1 MDKNNIGSRDDIT
14 MKIKKSTLIQVVILI
29 LFLGIIE
36 PTSFI
41 GTWIHSLC
49 GVLRTVAFLISVLL
63 YLQDKIYRELT
74 ENLLILFVILIGI
87 SSLLYSKNLTA
98 DYMYFAKNA
107 FSVIVMGKYMMKRQ
121 PRNFCMMIGGILS
134 LWLLIDA
141 FTWNIPGLGGN
152 PGEVAFSC
160 FLGTKT
166 TITYYLL
173 PALAFDYALLM
184 SSPKNKRFFAEVLLI
199 MAVGG
204 TIAYLIQ
211 MPISTT
217 IVCLILQLL
226 CMILV
231 KKQMFIVKPIIK
243 YGFFITSLLNILLI
257 AGGTLGFLDYIM
269 VNVLGESSDLDGRRQ
284 IWTMV
289 IATFSRRPLMGFGMG
304 SDIVFN
310 VWQSNNASTHNYF
323 LSILIYGGIV
333 ALIVYLLVI
342 LLFYKKNKPYLD
354 RRISQFLMLTLIIM
368 NLEGIAENY
377 GFNEMTVCFWVLIAN
392 IRCLY
397 EWKSLASGG
406 NNETIGSYVRY

>member
-1 MDKNNIGSRDDIT
+1 
-14 MKIKKSTLIQVVILI
+14 MKIKKSTLIQIAILI
-29 LFLGIIE
+29 LFVGIIE

-49 GVLRTVAFLISVLL
+49 GALRTMAFLVSVLL
-63 YLQDKIYRELT
+63 YLKDRIYRELT
-74 ENLLILFVILIGI
+74 ENLLIFFVILLGI
-87 SSLLYSKNLTA
+87 SSVLYSKKLTA

-107 FSVIVMGKYMMKRQ
+107 FSVIVLGKYMMKRQ

-141 FTWNIPGLGGN
+141 FTWNIPGLGGK
-152 PGEVAFSC
+152 PGDIAFSC

-173 PALAFDYALLM
+173 PALAFDYAFLMSFPRNKRLFADTLLM
-184 SSPKNKRFFAEVLLI
+184 
-199 MAVGG
+199 MAIGG

-231 KKQMFIVKPIIK
+231 NKKTFIVKSIIK
-243 YGFFITSLLNILLI
+243 YGFLITSLLNILLI

-289 IATFSRRPLMGFGMG
+289 LATFSRRPLMGYGMG
-304 SDIVFN
+304 SDIIFN

-333 ALIVYLLVI
+333 AIIVYLLLI
-342 LLFYKKNKPYLD
+342 LLFYKKNKPHSD
-354 RRISQFLMLTLIIM
+354 RRISQFLMLTLVIM

-397 EWKSLASGG
+397 EWKSMMSGG
-406 NNETIGSYVRY
+406 NNETIGSHVRY

>member
-1 MDKNNIGSRDDIT
+1 
-14 MKIKKSTLIQVVILI
+14 
-29 LFLGIIE
+29 
-36 PTSFI
+36 
-41 GTWIHSLC
+41 
-49 GVLRTVAFLISVLL
+49 
-63 YLQDKIYRELT
+63 
-74 ENLLILFVILIGI
+74 
-87 SSLLYSKNLTA
+87 
-98 DYMYFAKNA
+98 
-107 FSVIVMGKYMMKRQ
+107 
-121 PRNFCMMIGGILS
+121 
-134 LWLLIDA
+134 
-141 FTWNIPGLGGN
+141 
-152 PGEVAFSC
+152 
-160 FLGTKT
+160 
-166 TITYYLL
+166 
-173 PALAFDYALLM
+173 
-184 SSPKNKRFFAEVLLI
+184 
-199 MAVGG
+199 
-204 TIAYLIQ
+204 
-211 MPISTT
+211 
-217 IVCLILQLL
+217 
-226 CMILV
+226 
-231 KKQMFIVKPIIK
+231 
-243 YGFFITSLLNILLI
+243 
-257 AGGTLGFLDYIM
+257 M